1 MYAVVDGGFFEGSA
15 ILIQFFE
22 FLLYWNGKCDASERL
37 WLTAFAE
44 RGILVLFARVES
56 SRAAVLN
63 SLVNDVGVID
73 NAEAQ
78 MSHHNV
84 NEVSFRLLNTLC
96 HSYPSF
102 ILSSIPTIKVGLVCF
117 SHADTRQPHSADAQR
132 YGACLR
138 AMHPL
143 APAQPPRPRRHP
155 RHHPQKGPD
164 FCHASF

>member
-22 FLLYWNGKCDASERL
+22 FLLHWNGKCDASERL

-44 RGILVLFARVES
+44 RGILALFARVEN

-63 SLVNDVGVID
+63 SLVNDVSVVD

-102 ILSSIPTIKVGLVCF
+102 ILSSIPTIKVFLICL
-117 SHADTRQPHSADAQR
+117 SHADARQPHSPDAQR
-132 YGACLR
+132 HGARLR
-138 AMHPL
+138 AVHPL

-164 FCHASF
+164 FCHASL